1 MAGSYQT
8 SIRAKSGESLNVY
21 ETLTTAF
28 REGVHGPLST
38 RVPTLQ
44 MNEELVGNVLSV
56 ETAQA
61 VSGADDRWGSI
72 TATRIIYRSRGAV

>member
-1 MAGSYQT
+1 MQ
-8 SIRAKSGESLNVY
+8 AKSGESLNVY

-28 REGVHGPLST
+28 RGGVHGPLNT

-61 VSGADDRWGSI
+61 VSGTDHR
-72 TATRIIYRSRGAV
+72 